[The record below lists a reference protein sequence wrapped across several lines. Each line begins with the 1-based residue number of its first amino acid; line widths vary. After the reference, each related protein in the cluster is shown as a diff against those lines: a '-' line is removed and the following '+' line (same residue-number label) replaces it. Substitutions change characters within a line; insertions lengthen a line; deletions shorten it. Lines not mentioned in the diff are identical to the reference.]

1 MPPKKHTRLPIGRY
15 TPKKNTPRKRKN
27 KEILPLSTEIDICE
41 SESDDLH
48 ENNLID
54 ESLEDDLGKL
64 WVTFT
69 YNCYITTYYQ
79 MPRKN

>member
-1 MPPKKHTRLPIGRY
+1 MNQNQIIYMRIM
-15 TPKKNTPRKRKN
+15 
-27 KEILPLSTEIDICE
+27 
-41 SESDDLH
+41 
-48 ENNLID
+48 NNLIG

-79 MPRKN
+79 IPRKN

>member
-54 ESLEDDLGKL
+54 ETLEDDLGKL
-64 WVTFT
+64 WVTLT
-69 YNCYITTYYQ
+69 NNCNITIYY
-79 MPRKN
+79 